1 MCGAAYGSDRRTHE
15 RCEKRN
21 VTRNP
26 LPVALPWLLVLLAG
40 ATLYGFV
47 YLATVISGSI
57 IFFASVLMLG
67 AVTVPAA
74 FVMYASWLAGR
85 TSVPATTLA
94 FVAAVGG
101 VVGIAISGVVEL
113 ATLPLNR
120 ELMANLGVGL
130 IEESAKL
137 IVPVGLF
144 LVVRQYRRRE
154 VDGLF
159 IGLAVGAGF
168 AVLETVGYGLQAL
181 LVSEGSLH
189 AVDEVMRVRAM
200 AGPPGHLAWT
210 ALATVALW
218 RLGNRRD
225 WRCGAGFVATF
236 VLVVSMHTLWNL
248 FGVWW
253 MYAALSVVGLGLL
266 HYRLWRARHHN

>member
-1 MCGAAYGSDRRTHE
+1 
-15 RCEKRN
+15 
-21 VTRNP
+21 
-26 LPVALPWLLVLLAG
+26 
-40 ATLYGFV
+40 
-47 YLATVISGSI
+47 
-57 IFFASVLMLG
+57 
-67 AVTVPAA
+67 
-74 FVMYASWLAGR
+74 
-85 TSVPATTLA
+85 
-94 FVAAVGG
+94 
-101 VVGIAISGVVEL
+101 
-113 ATLPLNR
+113 
-120 ELMANLGVGL
+120 
-130 IEESAKL
+130 
-137 IVPVGLF
+137 VGLF
-144 LVVRQYRRRE
+144 LVVRRYRRRE

-181 LVSEGSLH
+181 LVSDGSLH

-236 VLVVSMHTLWNL
+236 ALVVSMHTLWNL

-266 HYRLWRARHHN
+266 HYRLWRARHPS